1 MLLQPILKMNLVI
14 DIGNTQGKA
23 AVFLR
28 EALLE
33 KKIFPREEILQ
44 AIEQFY
50 REYPIKKGI
59 ISSVAGL
66 DENSS
71 AFIRINYDFIFLG
84 PDTIVP
90 FENRYKTPQTLGV
103 DRIALMSAASVQ
115 YPNLPVLVIDAG
127 TCITYDLLTE
137 ENQYFGGAI
146 SPGIDMRYKALH
158 QFTAN
163 LPLLVKEEEIPVVG
177 DTTRSAMHS
186 GVLNGIILEIDGIIA
201 QQKSNNKKLTV
212 ILTGGD
218 TNFLSKK
225 VKSTIF
231 AQPNFLL
238 EGLNS
243 ILIHNFDE

>member
-1 MLLQPILKMNLVI
+1 ML
-14 DIGNTQGKA
+14 
-23 AVFLR
+23 R
-28 EALLE
+28 
-33 KKIFPREEILQ
+33 
-44 AIEQFY
+44 
-50 REYPIKKGI
+50 
-59 ISSVAGL
+59 GL
-66 DENSS
+66 DVNIS
-71 AFIRINYDFIFLG
+71 AFIRINYNFIFLG
-84 PDTIVP
+84 SDTNVP
-90 FENRYKTPQTLGV
+90 FENLYKTPQTLGV
-103 DRIALMSAASVQ
+103 DRIALMSAASVL
-115 YPNLPVLVIDAG
+115 YPNRSVLVIDAG

-137 ENQYFGGAI
+137 ENKYFGGAI
-146 SPGIDMRYKALH
+146 SPGIDMRYKALN

-163 LPLLVKEEEIPVVG
+163 LPLLNKEEKIPVVG
-177 DTTRSAMHS
+177 DTTKSAMHS

-201 QQKSNNKKLTV
+201 QQKHKNKKLTV

>member
-1 MLLQPILKMNLVI
+1 MCLHTILKMNLVI

-23 AVFLR
+23 AVFLK
-28 EALLE
+28 ETLLE
-33 KKIFPREEILQ
+33 KIFFPREEILQ
-44 AIEQFY
+44 VIQKFY

-66 DENSS
+66 DVNIS
-71 AFIRINYDFIFLG
+71 AFIRINYNFIFLG
-84 PDTIVP
+84 SDTNVP
-90 FENRYKTPQTLGV
+90 FENLYKTPQTLGV
-103 DRIALMSAASVQ
+103 DRIALMSAASVL
-115 YPNLPVLVIDAG
+115 YPNRSVLVIDAG

-137 ENQYFGGAI
+137 ENKYFGGAI
-146 SPGIDMRYKALH
+146 SPGIDMRYKALN

-163 LPLLVKEEEIPVVG
+163 LPLLNKEEKIPVVG
-177 DTTRSAMHS
+177 DTTKSAMHS

-201 QQKSNNKKLTV
+201 QQKHKNKKLTV

>member
-1 MLLQPILKMNLVI
+1 LCLHTILKMNLVI

-23 AVFLR
+23 AVFLK
-28 EALLE
+28 ETLLE
-33 KKIFPREEILQ
+33 KIFFPREEILQ
-44 AIEQFY
+44 VIQKFY

-66 DENSS
+66 DVNIS
-71 AFIRINYDFIFLG
+71 AFIRINYNFIFLG
-84 PDTIVP
+84 SDTNVP
-90 FENRYKTPQTLGV
+90 FENLYKTPQTLGV
-103 DRIALMSAASVQ
+103 DRIALMSAASVL
-115 YPNLPVLVIDAG
+115 YPNRSVLVIDAG

-137 ENQYFGGAI
+137 ENKYFGGAI
-146 SPGIDMRYKALH
+146 SPGIDMRYKALN

-163 LPLLVKEEEIPVVG
+163 LPLLNKEEKIPVVG
-177 DTTRSAMHS
+177 DTTKSAMHS

-201 QQKSNNKKLTV
+201 QQKHKNKKLTV

>member
-1 MLLQPILKMNLVI
+1 MCLHTILKMNLVI

-23 AVFLR
+23 AVFLK
-28 EALLE
+28 ETLLE
-33 KKIFPREEILQ
+33 KIFFPREEILQ
-44 AIEQFY
+44 VIQKFY
-50 REYPIKKGI
+50 QEYPIKKGI

-66 DENSS
+66 DVNIS
-71 AFIRINYDFIFLG
+71 AFIRINYNFIFLG
-84 PDTIVP
+84 SDTNVP
-90 FENRYKTPQTLGV
+90 FENLYKTPQTLGV
-103 DRIALMSAASVQ
+103 DRIALMSAASVL
-115 YPNLPVLVIDAG
+115 YPNRSVLVIDAG

-137 ENQYFGGAI
+137 ENKYFGGAI
-146 SPGIDMRYKALH
+146 SPGIDMRYKALN

-163 LPLLVKEEEIPVVG
+163 LPLLNKEEEIPVVG
-177 DTTRSAMHS
+177 DTTKSAMHS

-201 QQKSNNKKLTV
+201 QQRHKNKKLTV